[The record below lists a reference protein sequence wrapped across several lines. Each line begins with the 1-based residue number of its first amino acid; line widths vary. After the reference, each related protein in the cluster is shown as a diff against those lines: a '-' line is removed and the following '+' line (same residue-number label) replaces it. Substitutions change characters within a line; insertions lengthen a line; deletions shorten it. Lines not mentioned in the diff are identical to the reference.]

1 MKLLWSL
8 FISFFKIGAFTFGGG
23 YAMIP
28 LIQREVIENRRWIAE
43 SEFLE
48 LLTVAQSAPG
58 PLSLNTS
65 VFVGYKMK
73 GYAGAT
79 AAILGAVLPSFTI
92 ILLIALFFTDIRQ
105 NPIVDAAFKGMR
117 PAVVARIIAPV
128 TGLMK
133 GMTLP
138 LKVTAIIIGF
148 LLWYFAIPPVPVLI
162 AGGVVGVLCS
172 LVVTRKMP
180 KK

>member
-1 MKLLWSL
+1 MGQLWSL

-28 LIQREVIENRRWIAE
+28 LIQREVIENRKWIGE
-43 SEFLE
+43 SEFLD

-79 AAILGAVLPSFTI
+79 AAILGSVLPSFII
-92 ILLIALFFTDIRQ
+92 ILLIAMFFADIRY

-117 PAVVARIIAPV
+117 PAVVALIISPV
-128 TGLMK
+128 TKLMR
-133 GMTLP
+133 GMGVTM
-138 LKVTAIIIGF
+138 KVVAVIIGF
-148 LLWYFAIPPVPVLI
+148 LLWYFSIPPVPVLI
-162 AGGVVGVLCS
+162 AAAAAGIIYIIFVS
-172 LVVTRKMP
+172 RKIDAE
-180 KK
+180 